1 MVNLKGE
8 ATDQPRGSNIEA
20 ALYAAADKLE
30 ASLWK
35 FQMAQQV
42 SQEQAENHFFDPTN
56 GFSNNNFS
64 VQKLQLEEKMR
75 DSQIARQLISAI
87 V

>member
-8 ATDQPRGSNIEA
+8 ATDWPRGSNIEA

-35 FQMAQQV
+35 FQMAQQGG
-42 SQEQAENHFFDPTN
+42 QEQAENHFFDPIN
-56 GFSNNNFS
+56 GFSNDIFFLTKAPAGRKN
-64 VQKLQLEEKMR
+64 ER
-75 DSQIARQLISAI
+75 
-87 V
+87 